1 MKETAMTGKRVTKR
15 QLQTEANRQ
24 YIMNVAQELF
34 SRQGYEKT
42 SMKEISTAA
51 RLPIGSLYYHFK
63 NKEDLLLKI
72 CVDIARTPMPNL
84 SQDTVQ
90 KAKKPY
96 GLLFKEID
104 MYGDVWA
111 NAGEAFAY
119 NVYKTFEYI
128 YDTEHS
134 YLSIDFYNN
143 ILNFIKV
150 AQNMGTFDTSVSAE
164 EATEYLFMIIRTLIY
179 EWSQT
184 RSHHEDVWLCG
195 KYLPRILKTFMKE
208 QTE

>member
-1 MKETAMTGKRVTKR
+1 MTGKRVTKR

-72 CVDIARTPMPNL
+72 CVDNARTPMPNL

-90 KAKKPY
+90 KAKKSY
-96 GLLFKEID
+96 GHLFKEID

>member
-1 MKETAMTGKRVTKR
+1 MTVKHITKR

-24 YIMNVAQELF
+24 YIMNVAQNLF
-34 SRQGYEKT
+34 SHNGYEKT

-51 RLPIGSLYYHFK
+51 KLPIGSLYYHFK
-63 NKEDLLLKI
+63 NKEDLLLQI
-72 CVDIARTPMPNL
+72 CISIARTPMPNL
-84 SQDTVQ
+84 SQDLVQ
-90 KAKKPY
+90 KARKPY
-96 GLLFKEID
+96 QHLFKEID
-104 MYGDVWA
+104 MYGDLWA

-119 NVYKTFEYI
+119 NVYRTFEYI

-143 ILNFIKV
+143 MLNFIKV
-150 AQNMGTFDTSVSAE
+150 AQSIGTFDDTISAE

-184 RSHHEDVWLCG
+184 RHHHEDIWLCG
-195 KYLPRILKTFMKE
+195 KYLPRILKTFVKE
-208 QTE
+208 

>member
-72 CVDIARTPMPNL
+72 CVDIGQNTYAESVAGYGTEG
-84 SQDTVQ
+84 Q
-90 KAKKPY
+90 KALWSPVERNRY
-96 GLLFKEID
+96 
-104 MYGDVWA
+104 VW
-111 NAGEAFAY
+111 
-119 NVYKTFEYI
+119 
-128 YDTEHS
+128 
-134 YLSIDFYNN
+134 
-143 ILNFIKV
+143 
-150 AQNMGTFDTSVSAE
+150 
-164 EATEYLFMIIRTLIY
+164 
-179 EWSQT
+179 
-184 RSHHEDVWLCG
+184 
-195 KYLPRILKTFMKE
+195 
-208 QTE
+208 